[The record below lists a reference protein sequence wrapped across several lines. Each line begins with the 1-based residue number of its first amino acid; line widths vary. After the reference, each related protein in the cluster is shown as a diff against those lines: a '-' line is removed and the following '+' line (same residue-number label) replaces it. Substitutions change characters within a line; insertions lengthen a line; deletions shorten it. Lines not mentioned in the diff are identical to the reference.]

1 MFESW
6 AARERECREG
16 TLVTDLRSR
25 VSCLQ
30 TGITWLT
37 RAGGGK
43 VISLHTQ
50 TAATRGGH
58 KEHNPSIYPPVQ
70 PLASGIKTYPAKK
83 PRAESLDRC
92 EVIKEPSGL
101 GSGFTFT
108 VSSKLWECQMEKN
121 EGSRRELFACLHL
134 YSQIVFTLSLFLAH
148 PMALRSGSVMQ

>member
-1 MFESW
+1 MGICSFTKFPMQCCCQLMFESW

-16 TLVTDLRSR
+16 TLVSDLRSR

-37 RAGGGK
+37 RAGRGK

-70 PLASGIKTYPAKK
+70 SLASGIKTHPAKK

-92 EVIKEPSGL
+92 EVIKDPSGL
-101 GSGFTFT
+101 GVHFHS
-108 VSSKLWECQMEKN
+108 
-121 EGSRRELFACLHL
+121 EL
-134 YSQIVFTLSLFLAH
+134 QTMGV
-148 PMALRSGSVMQ
+148 PDGEE